1 MALNYTRFRALAERL
16 IEENGRTLKLVRKD
30 QGNPTDPAKPWRGS
44 TGAADITF
52 DVIGVVIDFEKD
64 EVDGTLVR
72 RTDKRI
78 LVAAKSVTDE
88 GGSAVTLNIEDYSDV
103 LDGTTR
109 YRIVNP
115 SVIEPGALRILY
127 DLHARQ

>member
-16 IEENGRTLKLVRKD
+16 IEENGRTLQLVRKD

-44 TGAADITF
+44 TGADDITF
-52 DVIGVVIDFEKD
+52 DVIGVFIDFEKD
-64 EVDGTLVR
+64 DVDGTIVK

-78 LVAAKSVTDE
+78 LVADKSVGDE
-88 GGSAVTLNIEDYSDV
+88 GGSAANLNIEDYSDV
-103 LDGTTR
+103 LDGSTR

-115 SVIEPGALRILY
+115 TVIEPGNQRIMY
-127 DLHARQ
+127 DLQVRQ

>member
-16 IEENGRTLKLVRKD
+16 IEENGRTMTLVRKD

-44 TGAADITF
+44 TGADDITF
-52 DVIGVVIDFEKD
+52 DVIGVAIDFEAD
-64 EVDGTLVR
+64 EVDGTLVL

-88 GGSAVTLNIEDYSDV
+88 GGSATNLNIEEYSDI
-103 LDGTTR
+103 LDGGTR
-109 YRIVNP
+109 YAIVNP
-115 SVIEPGALRILY
+115 MVIEPGNQRIMY
-127 DLHARQ
+127 DLQVRQ